1 MKWILSIFLI
11 ILLSCVNTYDGENN
25 KLTEDKIQ
33 RMIDHMKKIK
43 NLFRNLEESDTSGGD
58 ESSSDDGSSESSED
72 SSDDYGSQSEDS
84 NPSTSG
90 NTTEIETSTP
100 TTAPTSLTTSAPIT
114 TNNRYASVQVIGL
127 HGFDA
132 PLASRLIKFF
142 IFLLFKNRSRANRV
156 TLILS
161 ILYSGGLR
169 DLQEAQ
175 NETANCQV
183 DDPNPNSQGNVRY
196 SCEAPKKQ
204 NININQIVV
213 NPDQIRLD
221 NESIA
226 PTEINF
232 SEEAALAALN
242 LQNQKRTI
250 NKMYYLNNGILD
262 KRAKYFI
269 ITGDIDEYGGKVND
283 VLNLTVYDTSNG
295 QRIPQNVLC
304 NVLEVN
310 GKNYKFKCTPDQN
323 VKGTIYLSPMY
334 FDGDKAITLNMTENN
349 DQVDYKVDDSNGGSG
364 AKNNP
369 IYRKSS
375 SGLSGG
381 AIAGIVIAC
390 AVVLI
395 IASIIAMM
403 LRKPVVAPMNNTSS
417 VVGLRTV
424 DNYTE

>member
-25 KLTEDKIQ
+25 KLSEDKIQ

-43 NLFRNLEESDTSGGD
+43 NLFRNLEDSDTSG
-58 ESSSDDGSSESSED
+58 DDGSSESSED

-90 NTTEIETSTP
+90 NTTQNETSTP

-132 PLASRLIKFF
+132 PLASSLIKF
-142 IFLLFKNRSRANRV
+142 ILFLLFKNRLRANRV
-156 TLILS
+156 TLRLS

-175 NETANCQV
+175 NETAICQV
-183 DDPNPNSQGNVRY
+183 DDPNSDAQGNVRY

-221 NESIA
+221 NESEA
-226 PTEINF
+226 VGLTEINF

-242 LQNQKRTI
+242 LQNQKTTI

-269 ITGDIDEYGGKVND
+269 ITGDIDEYQGKVND
-283 VLNLTVYDTSNG
+283 VLNLTVFDTSTG
-295 QRIPQNVLC
+295 ERIPQNVLC

-310 GKNYKFKCTPDQN
+310 GKNYKFKCTPDQS

-349 DQVDYKVDDSNGGSG
+349 DYVEYKVDDSNGGSE

>member
-33 RMIDHMKKIK
+33 RMIDHMTKIK

-183 DDPNPNSQGNVRY
+183 DDPNPDSQGTVRY

-232 SEEAALAALN
+232 SEEAALGALN
-242 LQNQKRTI
+242 LQDQTQTVGN
-250 NKMYYLNNGILD
+250 MYYLNNGKLTSYP
-262 KRAKYFI
+262 KYFI
-269 ITGDIDEYGGKVND
+269 IKGDIEEYNGKVGD
-283 VLNLTVYDTSNG
+283 ELRLVVYDNTTDPST
-295 QRIPQNVLC
+295 PQDVVC
-304 NVLEVN
+304 KVDKVTD
-310 GKNYKFKCTPDQN
+310 KNYEFKCTPTQSG
-323 VKGTIYLSPMY
+323 KGVIFRSPMY
-334 FDGDKAITLNMTENN
+334 FGNNNAITLNM
-349 DQVDYKVDDSNGGSG
+349 DPDSEYVSYTVEGPTS
-364 AKNNP
+364 KNNP

-403 LRKPVVAPMNNTSS
+403 LRKPAVPAINNTSS

-424 DNYTE
+424 DNYNE